1 MDDMDSTELKTE
13 KGPVEEEV
21 RQFSVFMEN
30 KVGRL
35 LDIVKIFSQA
45 RVHVVALSILDTAD
59 AAIVRLV
66 TDDPDRARALFQEH
80 GLAFTEVSLVVV
92 ELSSSA
98 TDLKAVL
105 TALLQAECNI
115 HSAYSLLTRP
125 RGKAALALHVEDSEV
140 ASSVLQASQFKLLT
154 QRDISPW
161 SARWISRTARLSI
174 LASGVLR
181 WPWVLS
187 LVPFGS

>member
-1 MDDMDSTELKTE
+1 MEDTDSTVLKTE
-13 KGPVEEEV
+13 KGGVEEEV

-35 LDIVKIFSQA
+35 LDIVKIFAQA

-140 ASSVLQASQFKLLT
+140 ASSVLHANQFKLLT
-154 QRDISPW
+154 QRDIS
-161 SARWISRTARLSI
+161 R
-174 LASGVLR
+174 
-181 WPWVLS
+181 
-187 LVPFGS
+187 

>member
-1 MDDMDSTELKTE
+1 MSSSLHAVLLEFTPTHAKRDVTKSGALLHPDAAMEATPNELQTA
-13 KGPVEEEV
+13 KGPQEEEV

-35 LDIVKIFSQA
+35 LEIVKILSA
-45 RVHVVALSILDTAD
+45 ANIHVVALSILDTAD

-66 TDDPDRARALFQEH
+66 ADDPDKTRALFAEH
-80 GLAFTEVSLVVV
+80 GFAYSEVSLVVV

-115 HSAYSLLTRP
+115 HSSYSLLIRP

-140 ASSVLQASQFKLLT
+140 ASSVLQANQFKLLT
-154 QRDISPW
+154 QRDIS
-161 SARWISRTARLSI
+161 R
-174 LASGVLR
+174 
-181 WPWVLS
+181 
-187 LVPFGS
+187 

>member
-1 MDDMDSTELKTE
+1 MLASRMESNPNELQTER
-13 KGPVEEEV
+13 GSQEEEV
-21 RQFSVFMEN
+21 KQFSVFMEN

-35 LDIVKIFSQA
+35 LDIVKILSQA
-45 RVHVVALSILDTAD
+45 NIHVVALSILDTAD

-66 TDDPDRARALFQEH
+66 CDDPDKARALFTEH
-80 GLAFTEVSLVVV
+80 GFAFTEVSLVVV

-115 HSAYSLLTRP
+115 HSSYSLLTRP

-140 ASSVLQASQFKLLT
+140 ASSVLEASQFKLLT
-154 QRDISPW
+154 QRDIS
-161 SARWISRTARLSI
+161 R
-174 LASGVLR
+174 
-181 WPWVLS
+181 
-187 LVPFGS
+187 

>member
-1 MDDMDSTELKTE
+1 MEMDTPELKTA
-13 KGPVEEEV
+13 KGRREEEV

-35 LDIVKIFSQA
+35 LDIVKMFAQA
-45 RVHVVALSILDTAD
+45 QVHVVALSILDTAD

-66 TDDPDRARALFQEH
+66 TDDPDKARALFQEH
-80 GLAFTEVSLVVV
+80 GLAFTEVPLVVV

-98 TDLKAVL
+98 DELKAVL

-125 RGKAALALHVEDSEV
+125 RGKAALALHVEDSDC
-140 ASSVLQASQFKLLT
+140 ACSVLQANQFKLLT
-154 QRDISPW
+154 QGDIS
-161 SARWISRTARLSI
+161 R
-174 LASGVLR
+174 
-181 WPWVLS
+181 
-187 LVPFGS
+187 

>member
-140 ASSVLQASQFKLLT
+140 ACSVLHANQFKLLT
-154 QRDISPW
+154 QRDIS
-161 SARWISRTARLSI
+161 R
-174 LASGVLR
+174 
-181 WPWVLS
+181 
-187 LVPFGS
+187 